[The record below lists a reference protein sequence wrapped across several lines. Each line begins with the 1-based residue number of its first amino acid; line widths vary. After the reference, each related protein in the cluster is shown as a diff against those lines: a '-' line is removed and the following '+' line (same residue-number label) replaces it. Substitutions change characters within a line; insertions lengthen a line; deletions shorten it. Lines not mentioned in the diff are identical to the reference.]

1 MTKSLLDYPS
11 GGRFQVKTFVT
22 AVGRL
27 KVFER
32 QLAKDVGSL
41 LCLP

>member
-27 KVFER
+27 KAFER
-32 QLAKDVGSL
+32 SLSKDVDGL
-41 LCLP
+41 LCLS